1 MPALIEMGPERMLD
15 HAKATGLIISLR
27 GYKVYVLGVSSG
39 GLTPQAWF
47 RVRDFWTKYFLAAG
61 AELVS

>member
-1 MPALIEMGPERMLD
+1 MLD